1 MAHCDL
7 KYLSLVAEEGGVGG
21 GGLGHVVEA
30 EGAVALVD
38 DGKTRVK
45 WAHDLSWLMYRQQ
58 L

>member
-1 MAHCDL
+1 M
-7 KYLSLVAEEGGVGG
+7 
-21 GGLGHVVEA
+21 GHVVEA